1 MSANGFA
8 TAVVAR
14 GVTKTF
20 GRGDN
25 AVRAL
30 KGVDF
35 EARCGELIML
45 VGPSGCGKTTF
56 LSVICGTMKAD
67 SGSVDV
73 FGTDLVHLGGGKLTE
88 FRGRNVGFIF
98 QQFNLIPTW
107 NILENAS
114 IPLLLQ
120 GQSRRKAQDA
130 AAKLL
135 TEVGLGERL
144 DAHPRQLSGG
154 QQQRVA
160 IARALVNE
168 PALILADE
176 PTGNL
181 DSQTG
186 REVLG
191 MLRQMHAAGRTI
203 VVVTH
208 DRAVAEVAQ
217 RIVTLV
223 DGRIVSDELV
233 EGTADGPGAGHG
245 QDALAAWGSASV
257 EGSPGPAGGSG
268 QDVPRPIA
276 GSGPA
281 ADAGPVAGAR

>member
-1 MSANGFA
+1 MSVAPSEFSNGNREIAVA
-8 TAVVAR
+8 TR
-14 GVTKTF
+14 GVVKTF

-35 EARCGELIML
+35 EARCGEMIMI

-67 SGSVDV
+67 AGSVNV
-73 FGTDLVHLGGGKLTE
+73 FGTDLVHLGGGKLTD

-130 AAKLL
+130 AARLL
-135 TEVGLGERL
+135 TEVGLGRRL
-144 DAHPRQLSGG
+144 AAYPRELSGG

-160 IARALVNE
+160 IARALVHE
-168 PALILADE
+168 PRLLICDE
-176 PTGNL
+176 PTASL
-181 DSQTG
+181 DAETG
-186 REVLG
+186 HKVLD
-191 MLRQMHAAGRTI
+191 LLKASACRDDRCVI
-203 VVVTH
+203 VVTH
-208 DRAVAEVAQ
+208 DSRIFSFADRIAEMEDG
-217 RIVTLV
+217 LV
-223 DGRIVSDELV
+223 KGVY
-233 EGTADGPGAGHG
+233 GAGEYKAHY
-245 QDALAAWGSASV
+245 V
-257 EGSPGPAGGSG
+257 
-268 QDVPRPIA
+268 
-276 GSGPA
+276 
-281 ADAGPVAGAR
+281 